1 MFKKCQACPKDC
13 DMSDFKR
20 SCLRW
25 FADRFTIVHIL
36 LHLGLDIFYFDMDAL
51 EAERDVPQQTT
62 NGQGESCLLCRASD
76 RMWCAQFVDDRT
88 CATYIEH
95 VNAQYTVTISICGY
109 LAIVQMREMIRW
121 LQEKRLEWSNNS
133 NNVKLRKMMEP
144 AIQLWYGDVH
154 LCRATPVHDIRLGF
168 FSGIRSQW
176 YSPRHTAMR
185 THKGDGWCTTKG
197 RWEYNERTYL
207 SVWDVLSSEILQ
219 RYSEVLRE

>member
-76 RMWCAQFVDDRT
+76 RM
-88 CATYIEH
+88 
-95 VNAQYTVTISICGY
+95 
-109 LAIVQMREMIRW
+109 
-121 LQEKRLEWSNNS
+121 
-133 NNVKLRKMMEP
+133 
-144 AIQLWYGDVH
+144 
-154 LCRATPVHDIRLGF
+154 
-168 FSGIRSQW
+168 
-176 YSPRHTAMR
+176 
-185 THKGDGWCTTKG
+185 
-197 RWEYNERTYL
+197 
-207 SVWDVLSSEILQ
+207 
-219 RYSEVLRE
+219 